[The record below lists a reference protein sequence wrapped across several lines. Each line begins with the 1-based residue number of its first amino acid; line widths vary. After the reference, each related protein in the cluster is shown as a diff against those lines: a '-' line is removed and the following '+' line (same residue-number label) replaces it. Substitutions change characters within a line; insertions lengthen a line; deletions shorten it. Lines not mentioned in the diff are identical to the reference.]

1 MYVNWKYTRNRDRK
15 DIEMVVRN
23 ASWEC
28 TRNRDSNDS

>member
-15 DIEMVVRN
+15 DIVMVVRN